1 MVFIVTTFGGL
12 GAAAIV
18 AGGLGAGAAVI
29 GSRNSSNAARQIS
42 NDATQTAANNNAL
55 AREIY
60 DQNRAVLAP
69 YVQTGNQA
77 GTAMQSLLG
86 LSGDPRAYDQAFNN
100 YRNST
105 GYQFQFDQG
114 NRAIQ
119 NSAAAQGGL
128 LSGNAIKAG
137 QRYGQQMGQSSFQ
150 QYLDRL
156 YGQQGVG
163 LTGASAQA
171 GVGTNYG
178 QQVTSNNNAALD
190 ARGNATL
197 SSAGNTNSL
206 LASLTGTAGNV
217 LGQQAFGSTYG
228 NAASP
233 NNFSGGSVINW
244 ADSLP
249 GRNTPIGLYG

>member
-1 MVFIVTTFGGL
+1 MTVVTSALIIGGL
-12 GAAAIV
+12 GAAATV
-18 AGGLGAGAAVI
+18 YA
-29 GSRNSSNAARQIS
+29 SNQSNKAARQVS
-42 NDATQTAANNNAL
+42 NDATQTANNNNAL

-60 DQNRAVLAP
+60 DQNRQVLAP

-86 LSGDPRAYDQAFNN
+86 LSEDPRAFDQAFNN

-156 YGQQGVG
+156 YGQQGIG
-163 LTGASAQA
+163 LTGASSQA

-228 NAASP
+228 NAASR
-233 NNFSGGSVINW
+233 NNFNGGSVINW

>member
-1 MVFIVTTFGGL
+1 MTWVAT
-12 GAAAIV
+12 AI
-18 AGGLGAGAAVI
+18 I
-29 GSRNSSNAARQIS
+29 GSAVVGGVVANNASNKAAKVATENNATNNAMALDIYNRNS
-42 NDATQTAANNNAL
+42 AT
-55 AREIY
+55 
-60 DQNRAVLAP
+60 LAP
-69 YVQTGNQA
+69 YVQGGNRA

-86 LSGDPRAYDQAFNN
+86 LSEDPRAFDQAFDN

-156 YGQQGVG
+156 YGQQGTG
-163 LTGASAQA
+163 LTAASAQA

-178 QQVTSNNNAALD
+178 QQVTANNNLGTETRANAA
-190 ARGNATL
+190 L
-197 SSAGNTNSL
+197 SSAGNINQL
-206 LASLTGTAGNV
+206 LASVTGTAGN
-217 LGQQAFGSTYG
+217 LAGQRAFGSTYATPG
-228 NAASP
+228 TNAATNGWDPSW
-233 NNFSGGSVINW
+233 GG
-244 ADSLP
+244 
-249 GRNTPIGLYG
+249 G

>member
-1 MVFIVTTFGGL
+1 MAFIVGAIIGGVAAIG
-12 GAAAIV
+12 GAAIA
-18 AGGLGAGAAVI
+18 
-29 GSRNSSNAARQIS
+29 SNATKKASQA
-42 NDATQTAANNNAL
+42 ATQAADQNNAL
-55 AREIY
+55 QREIY
-60 DQNRAVLAP
+60 DQNRQVLAP

-163 LTGASAQA
+163 LTAANALA
-171 GVGTNYG
+171 GVGTNFAG
-178 QQVTSNNNAALD
+178 AVGANNNSAAD
-190 ARGNATL
+190 ARGNAAL
-197 SSAGNTNSL
+197 AGAGQTNALLGSL
-206 LASLTGTAGNV
+206 AQTGGYMY
-217 LGQQAFGSTYG
+217 GQGAFGSSYKPPSAAVGNGINTGWGYG
-228 NAASP
+228 GLAG
-233 NNFSGGSVINW
+233 SG
-244 ADSLP
+244 L
-249 GRNTPIGLYG
+249 